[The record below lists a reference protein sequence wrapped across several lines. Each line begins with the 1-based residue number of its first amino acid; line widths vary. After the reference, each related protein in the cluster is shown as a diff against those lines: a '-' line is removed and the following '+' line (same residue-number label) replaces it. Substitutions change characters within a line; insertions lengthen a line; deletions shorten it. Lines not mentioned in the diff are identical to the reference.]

1 VNIPN
6 LITTARLVITVLVFV
21 CLQLSTVMFRAWPHG
36 PELPPDTGLLHP
48 DATLVWIAFV
58 LFLVAAFTDFLDGYL
73 ARKWN
78 LVTAFGRVAD
88 PFADKILI
96 TGSLVMLLQFPA
108 AMQVLTGWYV
118 VVVIAR
124 EFLVTAVRGVVEA
137 SGQAFPADRLGKY
150 KMVAQCWTVGA
161 LMTMVAGTDIWHW
174 AAVAGYWVSLLL
186 TVVSGANYVYK
197 ARQVLFG
204 GAL

>member
-1 VNIPN
+1 MNVPN
-6 LITTARLVITVLVFV
+6 LITTSRLVLTVLTFV
-21 CLQLSTVMFRAWPHG
+21 SLELS
-36 PELPPDTGLLHP
+36 
-48 DATLVWIAFV
+48 ATMAESSVAAPCEPLVWAAFI
-58 LFLVAAFTDFLDGYL
+58 LFLLAAFSDFLDGHL

-108 AMQVLTGWYV
+108 ATQVLTAWYV
-118 VVVIAR
+118 VVVVAR

-137 SGQAFPADRLGKY
+137 SGQPFPADRLGKY
-150 KMVAQCWTVGA
+150 KMVTQCWTVGA
-161 LMTMVAGTDIWHW
+161 LMTMVAGTDFWVW
-174 AAVAGYWVSLLL
+174 AAVGGYWVSLLL

-197 ARQVLFG
+197 ARKILFG
-204 GAL
+204 GAI